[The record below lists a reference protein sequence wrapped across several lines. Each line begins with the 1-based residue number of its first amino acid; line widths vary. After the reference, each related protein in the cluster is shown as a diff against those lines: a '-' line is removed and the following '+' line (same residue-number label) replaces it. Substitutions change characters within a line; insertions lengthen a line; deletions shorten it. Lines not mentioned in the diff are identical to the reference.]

1 MLQVDV
7 EASDGDAVFIRE
19 FTLTSRDDPPGDHL
33 HESPSNHKP
42 EDPVSAWIKPS
53 KKPLP
58 HCS

>member
-42 EDPVSAWIKPS
+42 EDPVSA
-53 KKPLP
+53 
-58 HCS
+58 